1 MTTFPSDRR
10 RRWSNVLFWVG
21 WIATFLGVAS
31 AAGGVGFVIL
41 FFVPLLFTG
50 TALLVR
56 SRWRVA
62 IALFAWGWWFFG
74 LYNVFT

>member
-1 MTTFPSDRR
+1 MTISTSDRR

-21 WIATFLGVAS
+21 WIATFLGLAWTVS
-31 AAGGVGFVIL
+31 GVGFVIL

-50 TALLVR
+50 AALLVR
-56 SRWRVA
+56 SLWRVA

-74 LYNVFT
+74 LYSVLT